1 MKHKKMPKEFWAE
14 VVACVVYLLNRCPTK
29 SVKDQTPIEV
39 WSGKKPD
46 VSHLRIFGSIAYKH
60 VPEQER
66 TKLDDRSEKLVFI
79 GYDGKSKG
87 YKLYDPVNRKIV
99 VSRDVMFDEDAS
111 WNWEVHE
118 DSVNEFFPFFDE
130 DNQGEETG
138 QPAVPTTTPNTSSSA
153 SSSSG
158 TSNEGSRRTR
168 TFQELYENTEVMN
181 DVSMFCLLAETTPL
195 SFEEANKEK
204 KWRQAIEEEIRAIER
219 NDTWELTSL
228 PAGQKSIGVKWIFKE
243 KKNAK
248 GVVEKYKARL
258 VVKGYAQRHGVDYD
272 EVFAPVAR
280 LETIRFFVSLAAQRN
295 WKIFQLDVKSAF
307 LNGFLEED
315 VFVEQPKGYVIKGQE
330 GKVLKLKRVLYG
342 LKQAPRAW
350 YSRIDVFFERKDLK
364 DVHMSM
370 HFMRKWI
377 KMEIVCS
384 FASTWMILFL

>member
-1 MKHKKMPKEFWAE
+1 M
-14 VVACVVYLLNRCPTK
+14 
-29 SVKDQTPIEV
+29 
-39 WSGKKPD
+39 
-46 VSHLRIFGSIAYKH
+46 
-60 VPEQER
+60 PEQER

-181 DVSMFCLLAETTPL
+181 DISMLCLLAETTPL

-248 GVVEKYKARL
+248 GAVEKYKARL

-272 EVFAPVAR
+272 EVFALVAR
-280 LETIRFFVSLAAQRN
+280 LETIKFFVSLAAQRN

-307 LNGFLEED
+307 LKGFLEED
-315 VFVEQPKGYVIKGQE
+315 VFVE
-330 GKVLKLKRVLYG
+330 
-342 LKQAPRAW
+342 
-350 YSRIDVFFERKDLK
+350 
-364 DVHMSM
+364 
-370 HFMRKWI
+370 
-377 KMEIVCS
+377 
-384 FASTWMILFL
+384 